1 MERPTPPILID
12 VIAPLPEGWGI
23 CVSCEMML
31 ARANLDTAPTERG
44 LDEYP
49 PDWQA
54 DFHRLSDVVIE
65 LSALYGDRVLIR
77 LWNPRSLQGMW
88 KSLRHG
94 VRRYPTFLVKGR
106 KISGL
111 DSVQLERALAEALSA

>member
-54 DFHRLSDVVIE
+54 DFHRLSDVVID
-65 LSALYGDRVLIR
+65 LSARYGDRVLIR
-77 LWNPRSLQGMW
+77 LWDPRSLQGMW

-94 VRRYPTFLVKGR
+94 VRRYPTFLVQGR

-111 DSVQLERALAEALSA
+111 DSVQLERALAEVLPA